1 MQTERMELRTAMLIA
16 LAALVV
22 LLLLRAASV

>member
-1 MQTERMELRTAMLIA
+1 MQEERMDLRTAMLIA

-22 LLLLRAASV
+22 LFLLRAASG